1 MLKFKLKS
9 TKSLLSSLNR
19 LEEYSKA
26 IEKLTETYH
35 INPNFQEA
43 LISRGNVYVDLGHKE
58 AFAKAQR
65 DYELVLLREEANVDA
80 QINMA
85 YLYQM
90 TGRFKRAWDQF
101 STAMKL
107 KSSMQIGYYCTQ
119 KNFMI

>member
-9 TKSLLSSLNR
+9 TISLLFSLFR

-35 INPNFQEA
+35 INPNLQEA
-43 LISRGNVYVDLGHKE
+43 LISRGNVYVDLGKEE

-101 STAMKL
+101 STAMKI
-107 KSSMQIGYYCTQ
+107 KSSM
-119 KNFMI
+119 